1 MKLFTKKTIL
11 RWLSNRRLML
21 LIIILTLG
29 VRLFLMWLLPLTDN
43 TEARYG
49 EIARLTAQNGFWL
62 MPHVNLGTAFF
73 AKPPLSSW
81 LNALSI
87 LLLGANEF
95 SARLPALILS
105 VLSLAFT
112 WRLSKDLGLK
122 KPLFI
127 VR

>member
-73 AKPPLSSW
+73 AKPP
-81 LNALSI
+81 
-87 LLLGANEF
+87 
-95 SARLPALILS
+95 
-105 VLSLAFT
+105 
-112 WRLSKDLGLK
+112 
-122 KPLFI
+122 
-127 VR
+127 